1 MLSAFPMGRAWARS
15 VVLCAISIT
24 ACGSESNT
32 PIGGAGQNAPLPGGS
47 SGSPASGNSGSM
59 APPNSGPSGAGG
71 SSVATAG
78 GGAAGSAGGT
88 SIGAAGASGAAATA
102 GAGGSTAPQP
112 GGSADWTLMA
122 FDHGSTYFNKNET
135 VLTKANAATLDVL
148 WQKDLGGPVYSAPL
162 QIGDK
167 IYVAAPSTVRAFN
180 AMTGDELWST
190 MVGSTS
196 SLSYADGKL
205 YLNSRAANIVAI
217 NAADGMQ
224 LWSKPINTASMADGS
239 SSVLP
244 VGNILVVGGSNG
256 GIELLGGTFRGFM
269 SALDLAT
276 GAVKWTTYTV
286 PDGAKGASIWSSP
299 AADLAAGIVYG
310 STGNNYGPPATD
322 TSDAFIAFDMMTG
335 DIKWKNQRMAND
347 TFGGGIG
354 AGSGPDA
361 DFGANPVL
369 YETLI
374 GGVMTKVI
382 GAGNKGGV
390 AHAVRADNGMELWK
404 RELCPG
410 SADGS
415 KGVFVNSAWSGKYL
429 IMACNATTTATLYGL
444 DGATGE
450 VGWMRMLTGPVWGRI
465 SVANG
470 VGFSPSGKSLEVFDV
485 DTGATIK
492 NIPSKGG
499 SLAGTI
505 TISNGRVAFGEGMNW
520 SSAAR
525 GQWLTVLTVK

>member
-1 MLSAFPMGRAWARS
+1 MLSAFPMGRARVRS
-15 VVLCAISIT
+15 VVLCAVLIT

-32 PIGGAGQNAPLPGGS
+32 PIGGAGQGSPLPGGS
-47 SGSPASGNSGSM
+47 PAGGVAGGSSGST
-59 APPNSGPSGAGG
+59 APPNPGGSGSGG

-88 SIGAAGASGAAATA
+88 SIGMGGAGGATTA
-102 GAGGSTAPQP
+102 GAGGSTPPQP
-112 GGSADWTLMA
+112 GGSADWALMA
-122 FDHGSTYFNKNET
+122 FDHASTYFNKNET
-135 VLTKANAATLDVL
+135 VLTKANAATLAVL

-205 YLNSRAANIVAI
+205 YLNSRAAEIVAI
-217 NAADGMQ
+217 DAANGNE
-224 LWSKPINTASMADGS
+224 LWSKPINPASQADGS

-244 VGNILVVGGSNG
+244 VGDLLVVGGSNG
-256 GIELLGGTFRGFM
+256 GIELLGLGEFRGFM
-269 SALDLAT
+269 SALDRAT
-276 GAVKWTTYTV
+276 GSMKWVEYTV
-286 PDGAKGASIWSSP
+286 PDGAQGASIWSSP

-322 TSDAFIAFDMMTG
+322 TSDAFIAFDMATG
-335 DIKWKNQRMAND
+335 AIKWKNQRVAND
-347 TFGGGIG
+347 TFGGGTRN
-354 AGSGPDA
+354 GPDA

-369 YETLI
+369 YETMI

-390 AHAVRADNGMELWK
+390 AHAVRADNGMEIWK

-415 KGVFVNSAWSGKYL
+415 RGVFVNSAWSGKYL

-444 DGATGE
+444 DGATGDI
-450 VGWMRMLTGPVWGRI
+450 GWMRTLTGLVWGRI

-470 VGFSPSGKSLEVFDV
+470 VGFSPSGTSLEVFDV
-485 DTGATIK
+485 DTGASIK
-492 NIPSKGG
+492 NFPSKGG